1 MALGSKIMVRMT
13 VFCADPSAYTVK
25 VTINGED
32 FLYPVSELA
41 LAAGYTDRYVLEFDR
56 IRATQFGEVIT
67 FSFQDAEGNQLGRTL
82 TYSVYTYVQKNQG
95 SANAN
100 LANLL
105 KAIYNYGESVKNI

>member
-1 MALGSKIMVRMT
+1 MGGFKYTTVR
-13 VFCADPSAYTVK
+13 
-25 VTINGED
+25 
-32 FLYPVSELA
+32 
-41 LAAGYTDRYVLEFDR
+41 
-56 IRATQFGEVIT
+56 Q
-67 FSFQDAEGNQLGRTL
+67 QDADGNQLGRTL